1 MRVGNMLS
9 DYALCGQLLRD
20 LYGLVGRASDS
31 FRGLSI
37 LKEISV
43 LHHPRP
49 GHIFDQLVDGD
60 FTQFM
65 DGRYME
71 G

>member
-9 DYALCGQLLRD
+9 DYALRGQLLRH
-20 LYGLVGRASDS
+20 LHGLVGRAS
-31 FRGLSI
+31 FRGRSI

-43 LHHPRP
+43 VHHPRP
-49 GHIFDQLVDGD
+49 RRIVDQLVDGD